1 MLAPKILCEKVLTN
15 VSGCA
20 TIKAQKTKGVRKMK
34 MKLKEIKAYNKMN
47 GVTNLNKWYSED
59 VYNLIK
65 NHKIEII
72 GKSTGV
78 YGINGVLARDENK
91 QLYTLTVRNSNLF
104 ILC

>member
-1 MLAPKILCEKVLTN
+1 
-15 VSGCA
+15 
-20 TIKAQKTKGVRKMK
+20 
-34 MKLKEIKAYNKMN
+34 MKLKEIRAYNKMN
-47 GVTNLNKWYSED
+47 GVTNLNNWHSEE

-72 GKSTGV
+72 GKSSGV
-78 YGINGVLARDENK
+78 YGINGVLARDENY